1 MAARHVPLVMLF
13 LTSFVLTSWAAS
25 CTWQDAAN
33 PVSSVDCSHQGSVLT
48 VTYQGHSVTCD
59 QDLSSLDLQTAPRLH
74 WSAAK
79 ASQTYLLLMLDPDA
93 PTPCQPNLRYIVHWA
108 AFVMGQNLHVTH
120 EFVAYRSPHPP
131 AGTPAHRYQLFLY
144 EWGSGQSLN
153 DLDLLGQL
161 SSNHLRFDLENFKA
175 VSHLHNEVVA
185 FQIQYSR

>member
-79 ASQTYLLLMLDPDA
+79 A
-93 PTPCQPNLRYIVHWA
+93 
-108 AFVMGQNLHVTH
+108 GQNLHVTH